1 MTRSWGK
8 RKGRVGLV
16 RQERVRLEDRQF
28 WEGRKKRIG
37 PLAYRLSVFD
47 TPVGKWECLPIYP
60 DGLPLFY
67 QLVGLQG
74 KPVVMGGWDPSS
86 WDLVRHVFVYDFMK
100 REWRQ
105 GRDMPT
111 AQSFFMTGVVDDRWV
126 VVVGGHNDNKNALK
140 TTSSSGW

>member
-1 MTRSWGK
+1 
-8 RKGRVGLV
+8 
-16 RQERVRLEDRQF
+16 
-28 WEGRKKRIG
+28 
-37 PLAYRLSVFD
+37 
-47 TPVGKWECLPIYP
+47 
-60 DGLPLFY
+60 
-67 QLVGLQG
+67 
-74 KPVVMGGWDPSS
+74 MGGWDPSS

-140 TTSSSGW
+140 TTSSSGCDEEVVENRGFLGGREVPEGAGEGGEEREGGVLVRGGDGGRLGRRQDGRPGTGDQFSVPSGDSWVIPGGFTERGAKW